1 MKSRALLAAEI
12 EDLSE
17 FCNGEMVAKFG
28 RVVDLEVLEQVTV
41 NRQLEELK
49 ERLHLAELECEQEL
63 LQWQVRFRIPIRY
76 QSMIT
81 VIYLS

>member
-17 FCNGEMVAKFG
+17 FCDGEMAAKFG
-28 RVVDLEVLEQVTV
+28 RLVDLEVLEQVTV

-49 ERLHLAELECEQEL
+49 ERLHLVEVECEQEL
-63 LQWQVRFRIPIRY
+63 LQWQVLF
-76 QSMIT
+76 
-81 VIYLS
+81 